1 MPSEISLE
9 NYKSVFEH
17 LGYVECSTSDFEVGY
32 EKIAIYVDDDFV
44 PCHAARQ
51 LVNGN
56 WTSKL
61 GDWQDI
67 EHHSLYSLES
77 SPFMESP
84 YGTVAL
90 IMRRSRGSDSP

>member
-1 MPSEISLE
+1 VPSEISLDS
-9 NYKSVFEH
+9 YKAVFEV
-17 LGYVECSTSDFEVGY
+17 LGYLECSTPDFEVGY
-32 EKIAIYVDDDFV
+32 EKIAIYVDVDLI

-67 EHHSLYSLES
+67 EHPNLNSLES
-77 SPFMESP
+77 SPLMESP
-84 YGTVAL
+84 YGVVAL
-90 IMRRSRGSDSP
+90 IMRRRRRSDSL